1 MSKQKFLPALAFV
14 LCSLLAPAFC
24 WADLLLDG
32 NLGSG
37 SPSDSN
43 YSSGPFANGA
53 VGFSEQGWQLR
64 LGYMHLD
71 EFELETT
78 DKPAEISVRAPY
90 LEIVR
95 EIDANIINIEVGL
108 GASYAMTKASF
119 YNRTLSREE
128 EFAPFAE
135 LALVKDV
142 NELFSLKAGY
152 VYMKDVSGS
161 DISNYFLGFRFS
173 FR

>member
-1 MSKQKFLPALAFV
+1 MSNQKLRALAFG
-14 LCSLLAPAFC
+14 LCSLLAPSFC
-24 WADLLLDG
+24 WAELLLDG
-32 NLGSG
+32 NLGVSQPSASAYETGPYANLSG
-37 SPSDSN
+37 
-43 YSSGPFANGA
+43 GIAG
-53 VGFSEQGWQLR
+53 QGWQVR
-64 LGYMHLD
+64 LGYLHLN

-78 DKPAEISVRAPY
+78 DKPAEITVRAPY

-95 EIDANIINIEVGL
+95 EIDANIIKVELGL

-119 YNRTLSREE
+119 YHRTLSREE

-135 LALVKDV
+135 LALVKDL

-152 VYMKDVSGS
+152 VYMNDVSGS